1 MIISG
6 MEKCRFHEVKV
17 SAPSKVILFG
27 EHAVV
32 YGMTA
37 VAASLDLRSRTIFF
51 YIVVKSFKSPG
62 RIKNIFPPYFV
73 RNVIVILLKRRR
85 KGRV

>member
-1 MIISG
+1 

-37 VAASLDLRSRTIFF
+37 VAASLDLRFRTIF
-51 YIVVKSFKSPG
+51 ILLENHP
-62 RIKNIFPPYFV
+62 RIKNIFH
-73 RNVIVILLKRRR
+73 LL
-85 KGRV
+85 GML

>member
-1 MIISG
+1 

-37 VAASLDLRSRTIFF
+37 VAASLDLRFRTIFL
-51 YIVVKSFKSPG
+51 YCW
-62 RIKNIFPPYFV
+62 
-73 RNVIVILLKRRR
+73 
-85 KGRV
+85 

>member
-1 MIISG
+1 MA
-6 MEKCRFHEVKV
+6 KFHEISV

-37 VAASLDLRSRTIFF
+37 VAASLGLRTR
-51 YIVVKSFKSPG
+51 
-62 RIKNIFPPYFV
+62 
-73 RNVIVILLKRRR
+73 
-85 KGRV
+85 

>member
-1 MIISG
+1 

-37 VAASLDLRSRTIFF
+37 VAASLDLRLRTIFF
-51 YIVVKSFKSPG
+51 ILLVNHS
-62 RIKNIFPPYFV
+62 RIKNIFP
-73 RNVIVILLKRRR
+73 LL
-85 KGRV
+85 GML

>member
-1 MIISG
+1 

-37 VAASLDLRSRTIFF
+37 VAASLDLRFRTIFS
-51 YIVVKSFKSPG
+51 YCWKITPASK
-62 RIKNIFPPYFV
+62 IFS
-73 RNVIVILLKRRR
+73 IC
-85 KGRV
+85 

>member
-1 MIISG
+1 MTKFQEIS
-6 MEKCRFHEVKV
+6 V

-37 VAASLDLRSRTIFF
+37 VAASLGLRTRMRIRPHTSKIIINFPDVELQEAWSPCQLEKLFQFKPDFFDQVIFS
-51 YIVVKSFKSPG
+51 V
-62 RIKNIFPPYFV
+62 N
-73 RNVIVILLKRRR
+73 
-85 KGRV
+85 